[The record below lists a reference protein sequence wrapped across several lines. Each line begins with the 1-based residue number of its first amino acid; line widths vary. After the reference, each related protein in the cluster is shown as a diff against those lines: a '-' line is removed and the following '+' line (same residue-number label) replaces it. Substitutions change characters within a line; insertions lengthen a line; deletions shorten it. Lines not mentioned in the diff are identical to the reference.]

1 MLGAMKR
8 LALVALFLVAAC
20 GSLGVQ
26 SHTISLAYKAGDTYK
41 YTLHAVLK
49 YTIGAAGMS
58 IPFNLD
64 MSAKETVKV
73 KSVDSS
79 GTADL
84 SIDLTDLS
92 VKTTTNG
99 VTNTTTT
106 TTSTTVEVKVAKDGR
121 VVSVNGSALGGGTLP
136 GLSGSEGGIVSAI
149 LPDNA
154 VKPGDT
160 WTKNYDQANVAGST
174 GSIHVTTDNKY
185 LRDEQVNSVN
195 AAVVESKIN
204 ATLDLK
210 LDLSALGQGGGS
222 LLPSAGAAGGLQGLA
237 IKGATTTDVTSW
249 IDASAHRIV
258 KSHSSGTL
266 DATMTMNMTSGSTTP
281 GLTGPFTFKGTQ
293 TLDMNPA

>member
-1 MLGAMKR
+1 MKR
-8 LALVALFLVAAC
+8 LALAALFLVAGC
-20 GSLGVQ
+20 GTLGVQ
-26 SHTISLAYKAGDTYK
+26 AHTISLAYKAGDTYK

-49 YTIGAAGMS
+49 YTIGAAGIS

-79 GTADL
+79 ATADL

-121 VVSVNGSALGGGTLP
+121 VISVNGSALGSGTLP

-160 WTKNYDQANVAGST
+160 WTKNYDQANVAGTT

-204 ATLDLK
+204 ANLDLK
-210 LDLSALGQGGGS
+210 LDLSSLGHGATLFPSTGS
-222 LLPSAGAAGGLQGLA
+222 TSGLQSLA
-237 IKGATTTDVTSW
+237 IKGTTSTDVTSW

>member
-8 LALVALFLVAAC
+8 LALVAFFLVAAC

-26 SHTISLAYKAGDTYK
+26 AQTISLAYKAGDTYK

-49 YTIGAAGMS
+49 YTIGAAGIS

-84 SIDLTDLS
+84 SIDLTNLS

-121 VVSVNGSALGGGTLP
+121 VISVNGSALGSGTLP

-185 LRDEQVNSVN
+185 LRDEQVSGVN

-204 ATLDLK
+204 ANLDLK
-210 LDLSALGQGGGS
+210 LDLSSLAQGGTLFPSTGS
-222 LLPSAGAAGGLQGLA
+222 ASGLQSLA
-237 IKGATTTDVTSW
+237 IKGTTSTDVTSW

-258 KSHSSGTL
+258 KSHSRGTL

>member
-1 MLGAMKR
+1 MKR
-8 LALVALFLVAAC
+8 VALLAVFLVAAC

-26 SHTISLAYKAGDTYK
+26 AQTLSLAYKSGDTYR
-41 YTLHAVLK
+41 YSLHMVFK
-49 YTIGAAGMS
+49 YTIGAAGTS

-84 SIDLTDLS
+84 SINLTDMS
-92 VKTTTNG
+92 IKTTTNG
-99 VTNTTTT
+99 VSNTTTST
-106 TTSTTVEVKVAKDGR
+106 NPTTVEVKVGKDGR
-121 VVSVNGSALGGGTLP
+121 VVSVNGSAMGSSMLP
-136 GLSGSEGGIVSAI
+136 GLSGSEGGLVSAI
-149 LPDNA
+149 LPDGA

-160 WTKNYDQANVAGST
+160 WTKNYDEANVAGST
-174 GSIHVTTDNKY
+174 GSIHVKTDNKY

-195 AAVVESKIN
+195 AAVVESNITAN
-204 ATLDLK
+204 LDLK
-210 LDLSALGQGGGS
+210 FDMSSLGQGGGPS
-222 LLPSAGAAGGLQGLA
+222 LFPSSGGAGGLRSLA
-237 IKGATTTDVTSW
+237 LNGSTKTDVTSW
-249 IDASAHRIV
+249 IDAGAHRIV

-266 DATMTMNMTSGSTTP
+266 DASMTFNMTAGATTP